1 MPDFFTALSD
11 AASAAALAENL
22 RGRRIFLYRGS
33 VTRNNPE
40 EPDKIAR
47 RCIKVTIPSI
57 GITET
62 YWIERINTAPAEDP
76 ALPPIGSTVCV
87 GFYGGN
93 PMDGF
98 YLGVTTNLRNPPF
111 EQFDAVRD
119 SSTTIPGDRSRSVMG
134 KEYDVVRGDREFE
147 TAGDYDR
154 ITEGAE
160 SRRTEGDIDVSGGR
174 GVTIENDAGCTIH
187 HDQTGFTCHTD
198 KSGAGFGAMGGMVAI
213 ADRFGNVLGLGG
225 ATGLGSDG
233 KPTGS
238 PGNTAGGKFVTDVT
252 INLNGQSLNF
262 VNAGNVT
269 INGVPIAVVGAPD
282 SRGDRLVDRGY

>member
-40 EPDKIAR
+40 DPDKIAR

-93 PMDGF
+93 PMDG
-98 YLGVTTNLRNPPF
+98 
-111 EQFDAVRD
+111 
-119 SSTTIPGDRSRSVMG
+119 
-134 KEYDVVRGDREFE
+134 
-147 TAGDYDR
+147 
-154 ITEGAE
+154 
-160 SRRTEGDIDVSGGR
+160 
-174 GVTIENDAGCTIH
+174 C
-187 HDQTGFTCHTD
+187 
-198 KSGAGFGAMGGMVAI
+198 
-213 ADRFGNVLGLGG
+213 
-225 ATGLGSDG
+225 
-233 KPTGS
+233 
-238 PGNTAGGKFVTDVT
+238 
-252 INLNGQSLNF
+252 
-262 VNAGNVT
+262 
-269 INGVPIAVVGAPD
+269 
-282 SRGDRLVDRGY
+282 